1 MEDIMSTENQK
12 SKSILDKAIDAVS
25 SRDEKA
31 KLEAALKEL
40 QAAKQAAAQA
50 TAAAASAS
58 AQTQAEAQKAVLA
71 ANQRAAA
78 AEAQTKALQER
89 LQQIQDAEM
98 QQLETAR
105 RIASEARA
113 ATASAPK
120 IIAEHTVKPEETLSQ
135 LALKYYG
142 HATEPYWMLIY
153 NTNKD
158 VIGGNPNRIRNGL
171 VIKIPELTPELKK

>member
-1 MEDIMSTENQK
+1 MATEDQQ
-12 SKSILDKAIDAVS
+12 SKGLFEKAIDAVS

-31 KLEAALKEL
+31 KLDAAMKEL
-40 QAAKQAAAQA
+40 EAAKQAAAQA

-58 AQTQAEAQKAVLA
+58 SQTQAEAQRAVLA

-78 AEAQTKALQER
+78 AEAQAKVLQER
-89 LQQIQDAEM
+89 LQQIQDAEI

-105 RIASEARA
+105 RIASETRATAA
-113 ATASAPK
+113 ATPK
-120 IIAEHTVKPEETLSQ
+120 IIAEYTVKPADTLSQ

-153 NTNKD
+153 NTNKE
-158 VIGGNPNRIRNGL
+158 VIGGNPNRIRDGIVL
-171 VIKIPELTPELKK
+171 KIPELPPDLKK

>member
-1 MEDIMSTENQK
+1 
-12 SKSILDKAIDAVS
+12 V
-25 SRDEKA
+25 
-31 KLEAALKEL
+31 
-40 QAAKQAAAQA
+40 
-50 TAAAASAS
+50 
-58 AQTQAEAQKAVLA
+58 AEAQA
-71 ANQRAAA
+71 
-78 AEAQTKALQER
+78 KALQER
-89 LQQIQDAEM
+89 LQQIQAAEM

-120 IIAEHTVKPEETLSQ
+120 IIAEHTVMPEETLSQ

>member
-1 MEDIMSTENQK
+1 MSTENQK

-40 QAAKQAAAQA
+40 QATAQA
-50 TAAAASAS
+50 TAATAGAS

-71 ANQRAAA
+71 ANQRTAV
-78 AEAQTKALQER
+78 AESQAKALQER
-89 LQQIQDAEM
+89 LQQIQAANM
-98 QQLETAR
+98 QQLEIAR

-158 VIGGNPNRIRNGL
+158 VIGGNPNRIRNGH
-171 VIKIPELTPELKK
+171 VIKIPELPPELKK

>member
-1 MEDIMSTENQK
+1 MANDEKQ

-31 KLEAALKEL
+31 KLDAAMKEL
-40 QAAKQAAAQA
+40 EAAKQAAAKA

-58 AQTQAEAQKAVLA
+58 AQTQAETQRAVLA

-78 AEAQTKALQER
+78 AEAQAKALQEK
-89 LQQIQDAEM
+89 LQKIQDAEI

-113 ATASAPK
+113 AAEAAPK
-120 IIAEHTVKPEETLSQ
+120 IIAEHKVKSGDTLSQ

-153 NTNKD
+153 KTNKD
-158 VIGGNPNRIRNGL
+158 IIGDNPNRVRSDIL
-171 VIKIPELTPELKK
+171 LKIPELPPELKK